1 MNMPFRRLLGRALA
15 WLTLVSSISCIDPQ
29 VKRGR
34 DALGQGRYTEAL
46 VTLRAVHTR
55 TDRSPSRCAGRAGKC
70 LSARANELMAI
81 GACGSAADLI
91 EEADQYT
98 QPNRSDHR
106 ALHRCI
112 EAHPTGLKNRK
123 KILTRLVDIGERH
136 GPVLKTLVKLVIKT
150 GDHASVMKYAPMAL
164 ARFALEPE
172 DTRAIGFIFAS
183 AGRPQN
189 AMTYFWHYLQADS
202 TDPLVRL
209 KVAEIQQKMGDI
221 TTARAS
227 YDALARDFSQSP
239 RCPPPTGSIL
249 HATRRY
255 RLRSNRESPSQHTSG
270 YPETKQSSPTTP
282 QESSLARRGQR
293 RRSNSPHETCL
304 PPDMTL

>member
-1 MNMPFRRLLGRALA
+1 MNMPFGRLLGWALA
-15 WLTLVSSISCIDPQ
+15 WLTLVSSIGCIDPQ

-46 VTLRAVHTR
+46 VTLRAVHDR
-55 TDRSPSRCAGRAGKC
+55 TDPSLPDVRGELASACR
-70 LSARANELMAI
+70 ARANELMAL

-112 EAHPTGLKNRK
+112 EAHPTDIKNRK

-150 GDHASVMKYAPMAL
+150 GDHTSVMKYAPMAL

-209 KVAEIQQKMGDI
+209 KVAELQQRMGEK
-221 TTARAS
+221 TTARAT
-227 YDALARDFSQSP
+227 YDALARDFPNHPVVHLRLAQFCTQQGDTDCARSARARANTLRGTQKRNRVLRPLPKS
-239 RCPPPTGSIL
+239 
-249 HATRRY
+249 RR
-255 RLRSNRESPSQHTSG
+255 
-270 YPETKQSSPTTP
+270 
-282 QESSLARRGQR
+282 
-293 RRSNSPHETCL
+293 
-304 PPDMTL
+304 